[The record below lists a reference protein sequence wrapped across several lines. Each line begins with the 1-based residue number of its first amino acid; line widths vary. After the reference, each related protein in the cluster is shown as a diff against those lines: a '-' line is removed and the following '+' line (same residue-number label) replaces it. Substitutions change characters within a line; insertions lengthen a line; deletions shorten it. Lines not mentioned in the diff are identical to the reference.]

1 VLEELRHLR
10 GGGSGSY
17 DRLMPASKYEGAREK
32 LDAIYEGLCQK
43 MPDLPEGN
51 TACADIDEVTAST
64 RMVT

>member
-1 VLEELRHLR
+1 
-10 GGGSGSY
+10 
-17 DRLMPASKYEGAREK
+17 MPASKYEGTREK

-51 TACADIDEVTAST
+51 TACADIGEVTAST